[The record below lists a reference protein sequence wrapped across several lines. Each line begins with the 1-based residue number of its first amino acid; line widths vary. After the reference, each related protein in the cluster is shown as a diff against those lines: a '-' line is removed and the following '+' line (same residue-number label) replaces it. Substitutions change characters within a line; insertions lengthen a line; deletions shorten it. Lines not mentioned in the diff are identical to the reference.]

1 MKKVFLRITPSDKP
15 NKDLKILNLCYWPKN
30 FRKDN
35 YTLNYKNFFKTQN
48 NKNRIKNLKLA
59 HQISIKIIKFLYKQI
74 SKKSNFKFSKEEYE
88 LIFYQFII
96 SFTYMIIDRK
106 LMIDEFFL
114 NKKIKKFIANKI
126 YQNKDEFIC
135 NSTIEFLG
143 LIQTDKFNNF
153 LVLEILKENE
163 KFNIEIKKNKARKK
177 IKKNVNINF
186 FSHFKDL
193 IQIYLSKFSYNFNKV
208 VFESIYY
215 PRLKF
220 IKDCLRFRIFPYKV
234 TKLFF
239 LNFNSELDV
248 QRRNKLKNDLKLSK
262 FSKLEK
268 LVGNLLFDI
277 IPKNYL
283 ENFDQIINHLS
294 CYSNKK
300 KIITSISFFHNEIFR
315 IFLVFAKRNQT
326 KIIQC
331 DHGGGLAFDN
341 VPNPYIQKKFFD
353 NFAVWGKHSHIKK
366 VPDKKKIFIN
376 PTLPSLDINLNNES
390 NKNYLSILFYES
402 RKFVIEYDGLQSF
415 ENQNKSLNNLIYIS
429 KKLPEHISKKIVFR
443 SLRNYGLE
451 SENRFYENVLNSKKN
466 RKNFEISKS
475 FEKVLKHSKLI
486 VCNFPSTSF
495 SEALS
500 LNIPTLLFC
509 NEREILLDKKSR
521 NFLIK
526 MKKNKMSFDDASKLK
541 EHIKNIWANP
551 NGWWEK
557 KNIQNLRT
565 DYLRSYFNVVDHLP
579 SSWIK
584 D

>member
-1 MKKVFLRITPSDKP
+1 MKKVFLRITPSEKP
-15 NKDLKILNLCYWPKN
+15 NKDFKILDLCYWPIN

-35 YTLNYKNFFKTQN
+35 YTLNYKNFFKSQN
-48 NKNRIKNLKLA
+48 NKNRIKNFKLA
-59 HQISIKIIKFLYKQI
+59 HKISIKIIKFLYKQL

-114 NKKIKKFIANKI
+114 NKKIKKFTANEI

-135 NSTIEFLG
+135 NSTIDFLNI
-143 LIQTDKFNNF
+143 IQTDQFNNF
-153 LVLEILKENE
+153 LVLEILKKN
-163 KFNIEIKKNKARKK
+163 KKLNIEIKKNNTRK
-177 IKKNVNINF
+177 IKIKRFNNNF
-186 FSHFKDL
+186 FSKFRNL
-193 IQIYLSKFSYNFNKV
+193 IQIYLSKVSYNLNKI
-208 VFESIYY
+208 VFETFYSSKI
-215 PRLKF
+215 KF
-220 IKDCLRFRIFPYKV
+220 IKNCLRFGIFPYKV
-234 TKLFF
+234 SKLFF
-239 LNFNSELDV
+239 LNFNSDFDV
-248 QRRNKLKNDLKLSK
+248 KKREKLKNYLKSAKLSE
-262 FSKLEK
+262 LEK
-268 LVGNLLFDI
+268 VVGDLLLDL

-283 ENFDQIINHLS
+283 ENFNQVISHLNS
-294 CYSNKK
+294 YSKKK
-300 KIITSISFFHNEIFR
+300 KIITSISFYHNEIFR
-315 IFLVFAKRNQT
+315 MFLVFAKRNKT

-331 DHGGGLAFDN
+331 DHGGGFSFRN
-341 VPNPYIQKKFFD
+341 VPNPYIQKKIFD
-353 NFAVWGKHSHIKK
+353 NFAVWGKHTHGKAL
-366 VPDKKKIFIN
+366 PYKKKIFIN
-376 PTLPSLDINLNNES
+376 PTLPSLDINLSKS

-402 RKFVIEYDGLQSF
+402 RKFIIEYDALQSF
-415 ENQNKSLNNLIYIS
+415 ENQNKSLNDLILIS
-429 KKLPEHISKKIVFR
+429 KKLPEKISKKIVFR
-443 SLRNYGLE
+443 PLRNYGLE

-475 FEKVLKHSKLI
+475 FEKTLKHSKLI
-486 VCNFPSTSF
+486 VCNFPSTAF

-500 LNIPTLLFC
+500 FNIPTLLFC
-509 NEREILLDKKSR
+509 NEKEILLDKRSR

-526 MKKNKMSFDDASKLK
+526 MKKNKMSFDDTTKLK

>member
-1 MKKVFLRITPSDKP
+1 MKKVFLRITPSEKP
-15 NKDLKILNLCYWPKN
+15 NKDLKILNLCYWPIN

-35 YTLNYKNFFKTQN
+35 YTLNYKNFFKSQN
-48 NKNRIKNLKLA
+48 NKNRIKNFKLA
-59 HQISIKIIKFLYKQI
+59 HKISIKIIKFLYKKL
-74 SKKSNFKFSKEEYE
+74 SKESNLKFSKEEYE
-88 LIFYQFII
+88 LIFYQFINA
-96 SFTYMIIDRK
+96 FTYMVIDRK
-106 LMIDEFFL
+106 FMIDEFFL
-114 NKKIKKFIANKI
+114 NKKIKKLIANEI
-126 YQNKDEFIC
+126 YQTKDEFIC
-135 NSTIEFLG
+135 NSSIEFLN
-143 LIQTDKFNNF
+143 LIQKDEFNNF

-163 KFNIEIKKNKARKK
+163 NFNIEIKKNNVRKN
-177 IKKNVNINF
+177 IKKSVNKNF
-186 FSHFKDL
+186 FSKLNDL
-193 IQIYLSKFSYNFNKV
+193 IQTYLSKFSFNFNKI

-220 IKDCLRFRIFPYKV
+220 LKDCLRFRIFPYKV
-234 TKLFF
+234 SKLFF

-248 QRRNKLKNDLKLSK
+248 KKRKKLKNYLNLTK
-262 FSKLEK
+262 FSKFEK

-283 ENFDQIINHLS
+283 ENFDQIISHLHY
-294 CYSNKK
+294 YSNKK
-300 KIITSISFFHNEIFR
+300 KIITSISFYYNEIFR
-315 IFLVFAKRNQT
+315 MFLVFAKRNKT

-331 DHGGGLAFDN
+331 DHGGGLSFKN
-341 VPNPYIQKKFFD
+341 VPMPYIQKKIFD
-353 NFAVWGKHSHIKK
+353 NFAVWGKHAHGKGL
-366 VPDKKKIFIN
+366 PYKKKIFIN
-376 PTLPSLDINLNNES
+376 PTLPSLDINLSKS

-402 RKFVIEYDGLQSF
+402 RKFIIEYDALQSF
-415 ENQNKSLNNLIYIS
+415 ENQNKSLNDLILIS
-429 KKLPEHISKKIVFR
+429 KKLPKKISKKIVFR

-451 SENRFYENVLNSKKN
+451 SQNRFYENFLNSKKN

-475 FEKVLKHSKLI
+475 FEKILKHSKLI

-500 LNIPTLLFC
+500 FNIPTLLFC
-509 NEREILLDKKSR
+509 NEKEILLDKRSR

-526 MKKNKMSFDDASKLK
+526 MKKNKMSFDDTTKLK

-557 KNIQNLRT
+557 KNIQNLRI
-565 DYLRSYFNVVDHLP
+565 DYLRSYFNVIDHLP